1 MCAECRMSPCHPRC
15 PNALGD
21 RSVYRCIMCC
31 EGIFDGEIY
40 WDSPDGPIC
49 EDCFCDMDGKDVL
62 DLCGFGESLKT
73 AEEEDL

>member
-1 MCAECRMSPCHPRC
+1 
-15 PNALGD
+15 
-21 RSVYRCIMCC
+21 MCC